1 MTNKRSYLNISRI
14 VVMVGFAVFIIF
26 CAVGAF
32 AEDDIAARL
41 NSMFYKANSLYAEG
55 SYREAIEA
63 YDNTIAK
70 GYESGNLY
78 YNLGNSY
85 FKAGYLGE
93 AVLYYER
100 ALRLIPRDGDLRSN
114 YSHTRSLVKGNIYEP
129 REIWFFRFIYRMFEE
144 FTVNEITILLSIIYL
159 LIIAALL
166 IGILLKLRRQ
176 ALITIS
182 VLGLI
187 SVLCL
192 LSLIKDI
199 DRYGK
204 EAIVMAESAEA
215 KFEPFDRATTH
226 FILYEGMKVRNI
238 QKKDGWLKV
247 ERPDGKVGWV
257 EDPALEI
264 I

>member
-1 MTNKRSYLNISRI
+1 
-14 VVMVGFAVFIIF
+14 MVGCAVFIIF
-26 CAVGAF
+26 CAVGVF
-32 AEDDIAARL
+32 AEDDVAAHL

-55 SYREAIEA
+55 SYREAIGA
-63 YDNTIAK
+63 YDDIIAK
-70 GYESGNLY
+70 GYEGGNLY

-100 ALRLIPRDGDLRSN
+100 ARRLIPRDGDLYSN
-114 YSHTRSLVKGNIYEP
+114 YSHARSLVKGNIYEP
-129 REIWFFRFIYRMFEE
+129 REMWLFRFIYRMFEE
-144 FTVNEITILLSIIYL
+144 FTVNEMTILLSIIYL
-159 LIIAALL
+159 LIVTALL
-166 IGILLKLRRQ
+166 IGILFKPRRQ
-176 ALITIS
+176 VLITVSI
-182 VLGLI
+182 LGLI
-187 SVLCL
+187 SALCL
-192 LSLIKDI
+192 LSLVKDI

-204 EAIVMAESAEA
+204 EAIVMAESAKV

-226 FILYEGMKVRNI
+226 FTLYEGMKVRTI